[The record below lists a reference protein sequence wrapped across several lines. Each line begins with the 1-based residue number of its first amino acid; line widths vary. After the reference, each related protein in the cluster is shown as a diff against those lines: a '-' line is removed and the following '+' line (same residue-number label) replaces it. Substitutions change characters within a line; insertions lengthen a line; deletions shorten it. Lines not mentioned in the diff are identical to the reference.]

1 MSRQLENLRRVFGK
15 LRSHYGEEDE
25 IVSQFKQE
33 VESLESAESGYQL
46 LAVASTRGLP
56 GNLAQRRHQVASNIR
71 SAGPVLQH
79 HAQETGG

>member
-15 LRSHYGEEDE
+15 LRIRYGEDDE

-56 GNLAQRRHQVASNIR
+56 GNLAQRRRQVASR
-71 SAGPVLQH
+71 DPTGHPDVLR
-79 HAQETGG
+79 